1 MDVGGSFLE
10 LSCVRIAL
18 IPAGATI
25 ADHRFEEL
33 TSYLTAFR
41 EVPVSALPRRAAVP
55 RTTGNATFSSMPTAL
70 REALAEASPPSPLL
84 RSHSAS
90 KDIGRLSQPNSFPSI
105 RKGVSRQMVPKS
117 NSELSYSSTKVELQS
132 VSLRQTE
139 KSTPLSPR
147 HTPDLD
153 MTGPE
158 VDCSFRLRY
167 DIIHRDQSGVLIMK
181 PFSEWDDFHSSKIW
195 GVFGIADCTQDE
207 AFGNPERRKQ
217 AIFDAYDDF
226 NETLDNFK
234 DASVRRLI
242 VFTSQDANH
251 EDAPF
256 VLNNPKSPAKS
267 AKPATPLNFSVGYVL
282 ERSKY
287 EETRLE
293 IRAQVTH
300 FAGLLLH
307 ALDRD
312 CWKRRESPPTDLFLS
327 PIDERYSADRQS
339 KLAKRRPGRLDK
351 LLGDSLLLMGSPGEA
366 IARYTSAI
374 EKAKANSDRLWL
386 AGAMEGWS
394 AAHVLNHVGSG
405 GSVSDPLLSD
415 RLIVHYTE
423 IYKLYQKKRVAE
435 PEAAAA
441 LRLAEFLG
449 RWTNRRK
456 DALDAAGHA
465 ATVGEGLRLQ
475 KRAVL
480 WQALARFSDWMGC
493 RRKAALYLYRLGH
506 LNASQSIW
514 SSAVTLMIA
523 SERQLT
529 KGGKKPWAS
538 LNRRVLLTAAQH
550 AEEAGDLHTTARLR
564 VEALVVA
571 PQGTMERSED
581 DEELLEALS
590 TVQVPAHLPAAI
602 HVVRLGDIS
611 ALQLQGLTIRAR
623 KEESGVSEST
633 TISKDGPFIYNP
645 FEAKKRAKAEA
656 VARRAVTWVRGEPA
670 QVGVRLLNQICAD
683 LVIDVIA
690 VILVSAASTQDG
702 EMEKSTVEC
711 SLDSAEGS
719 SSTQDPSNESAA
731 HRRRVQTALRKTSK
745 IAKSVQESF
754 VLPSK
759 GSQSGNL
766 KKITVIPK
774 RSGPLYVDGL
784 LVRLFKGA
792 LVVLRKERDQE
803 APPVNVV
810 ASLPQIRLSSYSVDG
825 GTLQNISSQAPLTV
839 YRGERR
845 RFRMDI
851 EKTGNEPITWMR
863 VKVLSSDPEALEIIG
878 NDFES
883 EGILDGLE
891 SQGASKSFS
900 IQVLGKRGSLK
911 AKGSFPY
918 DEGSSWSSRPAV
930 VSVNVEYEGSESS
943 GVVRESKAYV
953 KMAVLT
959 AIEVRRINVCNYR
972 RDCSELRA
980 NGPPELSMYVEVR
993 NYVSAPATVSLA
1005 PFDQLCPQSSGRPSR
1020 RGTRTETFADQE
1032 CLVEDGAS
1040 ARLICNLAVESIK
1053 PMLVKLRGST
1063 PSEPAERTPFCIRW
1077 NYSALGRHGFVII
1090 DVKELSRAV
1099 ARCGAY
1105 GLNQHGPVAD
1115 LPSCIPRV
1123 AQAEIAISV
1132 ESHSNEALTANTHA
1146 HGSAVPVGA
1155 FCQTKVQVWN
1165 KSDTKLPP
1173 QSVLDIGVVQNDGH
1187 GHVQQA
1193 SRVIVVG
1200 ATERVFIGALA
1211 SRAGSFEHTVRVRVP
1226 STGTYQIQA
1235 ILYDDA
1241 LQKRGGKS
1249 PISLVTSKRQAF
1261 LAVPGKAT
1269 RTESHLSKTGS
1280 LGIVLA
1286 SENNTATRDPLSQM
1300 SRNNETGPSGRDLDL
1315 NPSGSFSRSSKN
1327 SSGLKKVAPSRSAR
1341 TAEGKIAPIIIQPKT
1356 VDTYPTISPQRRPFV
1371 LGFCSMSLTGVQET
1385 SAISR
1390 NEDSVS
1396 STL

>member
-1 MDVGGSFLE
+1 
-10 LSCVRIAL
+10 
-18 IPAGATI
+18 
-25 ADHRFEEL
+25 
-33 TSYLTAFR
+33 
-41 EVPVSALPRRAAVP
+41 
-55 RTTGNATFSSMPTAL
+55 
-70 REALAEASPPSPLL
+70 
-84 RSHSAS
+84 
-90 KDIGRLSQPNSFPSI
+90 
-105 RKGVSRQMVPKS
+105 
-117 NSELSYSSTKVELQS
+117 
-132 VSLRQTE
+132 
-139 KSTPLSPR
+139 
-147 HTPDLD
+147 
-153 MTGPE
+153 
-158 VDCSFRLRY
+158 
-167 DIIHRDQSGVLIMK
+167 
-181 PFSEWDDFHSSKIW
+181 
-195 GVFGIADCTQDE
+195 
-207 AFGNPERRKQ
+207 
-217 AIFDAYDDF
+217 
-226 NETLDNFK
+226 
-234 DASVRRLI
+234 
-242 VFTSQDANH
+242 
-251 EDAPF
+251 
-256 VLNNPKSPAKS
+256 
-267 AKPATPLNFSVGYVL
+267 
-282 ERSKY
+282 
-287 EETRLE
+287 
-293 IRAQVTH
+293 
-300 FAGLLLH
+300 
-307 ALDRD
+307 
-312 CWKRRESPPTDLFLS
+312 
-327 PIDERYSADRQS
+327 
-339 KLAKRRPGRLDK
+339 
-351 LLGDSLLLMGSPGEA
+351 MGSPGEA
-366 IARYTSAI
+366 IAKYNSAI

-415 RLIVHYTE
+415 RLIEHYTE

-529 KGGKKPWAS
+529 KGAKKPWAS

-571 PQGTMERSED
+571 PQGTTERSED
-581 DEELLEALS
+581 DKKLLEALS
-590 TVQVPAHLPAAI
+590 TVQVPAHLPAAT

-623 KEESGVSEST
+623 KAESGVSEST
-633 TISKDGPFIYNP
+633 PISKDGPFIYNP

-683 LVIDVIA
+683 LVVDVIA
-690 VILVSAASTQDG
+690 VILVSAPSTRDG

-711 SLDSAEGS
+711 SLDSVEGS

-731 HRRRVQTALRKTSK
+731 HRRRVRTALRKTSK

-774 RSGPLYVDGL
+774 RSGPLHVDGL
-784 LVRLFKGA
+784 LIRLFKGA

-863 VKVLSSDPEALEIIG
+863 VKVLSSDPEALEISG

-900 IQVLGKRGSLK
+900 VQVLGKRGSLK

-918 DEGSSWSSRPAV
+918 DEGSSSSRSAV

-943 GVVRESKAYV
+943 GMVRESKAYV

-959 AIEVRRINVCNYR
+959 AIEVHRINVCNYR

-1005 PFDQLCPQSSGRPSR
+1005 PFDRLCPQSSGSPSR
-1020 RGTRTETFADQE
+1020 RGKGMGTFADQE

-1053 PMLVKLRGST
+1053 PLLVKLRGSR
-1063 PSEPAERTPFCIRW
+1063 PSESAERTPFCIRW
-1077 NYSALGRHGFVII
+1077 NYSALGRHGFVTI
-1090 DVKELSRAV
+1090 DMKELSEAV
-1099 ARCGAY
+1099 ARCGTH

-1115 LPSCIPRV
+1115 LPSCIPCV
-1123 AQAEIAISV
+1123 AQTEIAISV

-1146 HGSAVPVGA
+1146 RGSAVPGKA
-1155 FCQTKVQVWN
+1155 FCQTKIHVWN
-1165 KSDTKLPP
+1165 KGDTKLPL

-1187 GHVQQA
+1187 GDVQEA

-1211 SRAGSFEHTVRVRVP
+1211 SRSGSFEHTLRVRVP
-1226 STGTYQIQA
+1226 SIGTYQIRA

-1249 PISLVTSKRQAF
+1249 PISFFTSKRQDF
-1261 LAVPGKAT
+1261 LVMPGKTT
-1269 RTESHLSKTGS
+1269 RTESHLSKTAS

-1286 SENNTATRDPLSQM
+1286 SDNNTATRDPLSQM
-1300 SRNNETGPSGRDLDL
+1300 SRNNETGPSGRDL
-1315 NPSGSFSRSSKN
+1315 NPSGSFSRSPKN
-1327 SSGLKKVAPSRSAR
+1327 SSGLKKVAPSRSAL

-1385 SAISR
+1385 SAIGR
-1390 NEDSVS
+1390 NEDFVS
-1396 STL
+1396 SPL